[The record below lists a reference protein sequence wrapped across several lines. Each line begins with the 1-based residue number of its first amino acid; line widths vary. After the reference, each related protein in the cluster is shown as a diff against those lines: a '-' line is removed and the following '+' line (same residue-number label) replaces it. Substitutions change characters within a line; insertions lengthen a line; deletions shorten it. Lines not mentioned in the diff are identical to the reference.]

1 MYIYTTFYF
10 DAIIKLALRLLF
22 WCYVQGVSLSLMQ
35 VVIGLRCCRCG
46 SLRNDGVAGRGLATL
61 KLIV

>member
-10 DAIIKLALRLLF
+10 DAIINLALRLLF